1 MVNTRVAPAILAAVN
16 TAGSGAE
23 FPEVGVTTII
33 SSTPATCAGT
43 TVIITVDTSGAVP
56 AGTYAAIEFNGV
68 ILSPRFRLLSLQLFG
83 RALL

>member
-1 MVNTRVAPAILAAVN
+1 M
-16 TAGSGAE
+16 E
-23 FPEVGVTTII
+23 FPEAGVTTII

-56 AGTYAAIEFNGV
+56 AGTYAATEFNGV
-68 ILSPRFRLLSLQLFG
+68 ILSPTFRLLSLQLFG